1 MNSFY
6 DKYIKYKNKYL
17 KLRTQKKQI
26 GKGTLADLHDKIT
39 FNENFCIG
47 YGDYFRQHTGEC
59 WNDAIQMLLCFSD
72 EVKASVQSK
81 LFNLTPDEIIDLTY
95 LENREKYL
103 MPTYRKST
111 AKYLL
116 SNKFEKR
123 LKKYLSFLQKRL
135 CSHIIQTNP
144 DKIIPKCDKAKIES
158 ESDELYQKYGKYLV
172 GKEYYYEEDIHLVIE
187 SLPAEIKSKI
197 ESQIYDMDINDAL
210 KLLTEYLPPLDQGTK
225 LRRKK
230 SEVHGIG
237 SAMIGV
243 KIANAIRT
251 VENHGASLEIQLVL
265 LNSLSFCLLAN
276 DDVLKTDY
284 VGEMSYLTET
294 HIDESFGVLVYTSS
308 HATSFYICDGIS
320 TYYND
325 NLGKFKC
332 DWKNILHLYLEYKIT
347 HELILSGSNLGFNI
361 LFKNKVNDE
370 CLKVNNF
377 KNILENTN
385 VKLYEKWKEYVVNGL
400 LFVKK
405 INLKDKKENYIYN
418 TLEDQF
424 IMGDLLNNSQPH
436 IKNPNN
442 ILYYLTKID
451 PTNMKI
457 ILHNMNNIPDKII
470 GQRILYNLG
479 MTRLI
484 EQDLN
489 LFKLL
494 MCSGVDLNYKHFNK
508 ITMMVILATAEYS
521 KVNNK
526 IIDYIADH
534 GGNINEIYSF
544 IDKTILELAVDNNNI
559 ELVEML
565 IKKGADINRRN
576 NKKESIIMQLLK
588 KKLISDNDEEMEN
601 DKEDDS
607 DEEIYTDNMET
618 TDNIV
623 KLLIKYHVNLH
634 GKDQYGKTVFELA
647 IENMKLEILNLLIK
661 NGVNI
666 NKKLST
672 GDNALF
678 YMIKKAKKGINYL
691 DYIKLL
697 ICSGFN
703 INEVDSLGISPLLYI
718 IINKPYSDYDY
729 LIVKILLNAGAN
741 YTNKI
746 MTIDSPI
753 DLVKKSDDIKMKN
766 IFESSI

>member
-17 KLRTQKKQI
+17 KLKKEIKQI
-26 GKGTLADLHDKIT
+26 GKGTLSDFHEKIT

-72 EVKASVQSK
+72 EIKASVQSK
-81 LFNLTPDEIIDLTY
+81 LFNLTPDEIIDFSY

-103 MPTYRKST
+103 MNTYRKSDT
-111 AKYLL
+111 GYLL

-135 CSHIIQTNP
+135 CSHIIQSNP
-144 DKIIPKCDKAKIES
+144 DKIIPKCDKVEIES
-158 ESDELYQKYGKYLV
+158 ESDELYQKYNKYLIS
-172 GKEYYYEEDIHLVIE
+172 KEYYHEEDLHSVIE
-187 SLPAEIKSKI
+187 SLPKEIKSDI
-197 ESQIYDMDINDAL
+197 ESQIYDMHINDAL
-210 KLLTEYLPPLDQGTK
+210 NLLKEHLPPLDEKIK

-265 LNSLSFCLLAN
+265 LNSLSFSLLTN

-284 VGEMSYLTET
+284 IGEMSNLSEMY
-294 HIDESFGVLVYTSS
+294 INKSFGVLVYTSS
-308 HATSFYICDGIS
+308 HATSFYICDAIP

-332 DWKNILHLYLEYKIT
+332 DWKNILNLYLEYKST
-347 HELILSGSNLGFNI
+347 HELILSWGNLGFNI

-370 CLKVNNF
+370 CLKVNNIN
-377 KNILENTN
+377 NILENTN
-385 VKLYEKWKEYVVNGL
+385 VKLYEKWKEYVVKGL

-405 INLKDKKENYIYN
+405 INLKDKNEKYIYN
-418 TLEDQF
+418 ALEDQF
-424 IMGDLLNNSQPH
+424 IMGDLLNNSQPRV
-436 IKNPNN
+436 INPNN
-442 ILYYLTKID
+442 VLYYLTKID
-451 PTNMKI
+451 PSNMKI
-457 ILHNMNNIPDKII
+457 ILHSMDNIPDKII
-470 GQRILYNLG
+470 GQRILYNLC
-479 MTRLI
+479 MTRLT
-484 EQDLN
+484 EKDLN

-494 MCSGVDLNYKHFNK
+494 ICSGIDLNYKYFNK
-508 ITMMVILATAEYS
+508 ITIMVILATSEYS
-521 KVNNK
+521 KANNK
-526 IIDYIADH
+526 IIDYVVDH
-534 GGNINEIYSF
+534 GGNINEIYFF
-544 IDKTILELAVDNNNI
+544 IDKTILELAADNNNI

-565 IKKGADINRRN
+565 IKKGAYINRKN

-588 KKLISDNDEEMEN
+588 KKLISDKEMES

-607 DEEIYTDNMET
+607 DEEIYTDNMEMT
-618 TDNIV
+618 NNII
-623 KLLIKYHVNLH
+623 KLFIKYHANLH
-634 GKDQYGKTVFELA
+634 GRDQHGKTVFELA

-661 NGVNI
+661 NGINI

-678 YMIKKAKKGINYL
+678 YMINKAKIGINYL

-703 INEVDSLGISPLLYI
+703 INDVNTSGISPLLYI
-718 IINKPYSDYDY
+718 IKSNPYTYYDY
-729 LIVKILLNAGAN
+729 SIAKILLDAGAI
-741 YTNKI
+741 YTNTI

-753 DLVKKSDDIKMKN
+753 DLVEKSGDEKMKY
-766 IFESSI
+766 IFESSIKK